1 MLPSHRAIKPEPRAK
16 DSANSRVYVMV
27 PRDPISTPIP
37 ATLKSAQKIEE
48 QDLAA
53 AAGATAVGAA
63 ADEGPTAPV
72 PELADKAK
80 DQGGWEKLRDKNL
93 FR

>member
-27 PRDPISTPIP
+27 PRDPISTPNP

-53 AAGATAVGAA
+53 AAVGAA
-63 ADEGPTAPV
+63 ADKGPTAPV

-80 DQGGWEKLRDKNL
+80 DQGGREKLRDKNL